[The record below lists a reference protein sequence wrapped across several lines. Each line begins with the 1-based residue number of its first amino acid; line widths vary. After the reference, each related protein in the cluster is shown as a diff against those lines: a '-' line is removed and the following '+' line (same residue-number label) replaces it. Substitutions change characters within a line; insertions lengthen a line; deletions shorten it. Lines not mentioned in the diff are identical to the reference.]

1 LFIAN
6 NSTPNSVA
14 LAFIILINK
23 FFMAEQFIVT
33 VKEIIP
39 RTHNVK
45 TFRVT
50 KPDGF
55 LFTPGQAT
63 DLSLNENEWKENKHP
78 FTFTCL
84 PEDNFLEFTIKL
96 YDNPEG
102 LTNKLKSIQ
111 PGAEFEISEAW
122 GAIEYKGEGVF
133 IAGGAGVTPFISIF
147 RHLKRQNKIGNN
159 VLIFSNKTE
168 ADIILKDEFEEVL
181 GRNFINVITSQPN
194 TEYYSKHIDKNFLQ
208 KEIKDYNQ
216 QFYVCGPDE
225 FTKIM
230 LDDLKDLG
238 ADANALVFEK

>member
-1 LFIAN
+1 M
-6 NSTPNSVA
+6 P
-14 LAFIILINK
+14 
-23 FFMAEQFIVT
+23 EQFIVT

-50 KPDGF
+50 KPENF
-55 LFTPGQAT
+55 SFVPGQAT
-63 DLSLNENEWKENKHP
+63 DLSLNEKDWKDNKHP

-84 PEDNFLEFTIKL
+84 PDDDFLEFTIKL
-96 YDNPEG
+96 FDNPKG
-102 LTNKLKSIQ
+102 LTNKLKAIE
-111 PGAEFEISEAW
+111 PGAEFEIGEAW

-147 RHLKRQNKIGNN
+147 RDLKKQNKIGNN

-168 ADIILKDEFEEVL
+168 ADIILKDEFEEML
-181 GRNFINVITSQPN
+181 GRNFINVITSQPG
-194 TEYYSKHIDKNFLQ
+194 TEYYDKHIDKIFLE
-208 KEIKDYNQ
+208 KEIKDFKQ

-225 FTKIM
+225 FTKVM
-230 LDDLKDLG
+230 LDNLKDLG

>member
-1 LFIAN
+1 
-6 NSTPNSVA
+6 
-14 LAFIILINK
+14 
-23 FFMAEQFIVT
+23 MAEQFIVT

-55 LFTPGQAT
+55 SFVPGQAT
-63 DLSLNENEWKENKHP
+63 DLSLNEKEWKENKHP

-84 PEDNFLEFTIKL
+84 PDDDFLEFTIKL
-96 YDNPEG
+96 FDNPQG
-102 LTNKLKSIQ
+102 LTNKLKTIE
-111 PGAEFEISEAW
+111 PGAEFEISDAW

-147 RHLKRQNKIGNN
+147 RDLKRKNEIGNN

-168 ADIILKDEFEEVL
+168 ADIILKDEFKEML
-181 GRNFINVITSQPN
+181 GRNFINVITSQPG
-194 TEYYSKHIDKNFLQ
+194 TEYYDKHIDKIFLE
-208 KEIKDYNQ
+208 KEIKNFNQ

-225 FTKIM
+225 FTKVM
-230 LDDLKDLG
+230 LESLKELG

>member
-1 LFIAN
+1 
-6 NSTPNSVA
+6 
-14 LAFIILINK
+14 
-23 FFMAEQFIVT
+23 MAEGFIVT

-50 KPDGF
+50 KPEGF
-55 LFTPGQAT
+55 SFVPGQAT
-63 DLSLNENEWKENKHP
+63 DLSLNEKEWKENKHP

-84 PEDNFLEFTIKL
+84 PDDDFLEFTIKL
-96 YDNPEG
+96 FDNPQG
-102 LTNKLKSIQ
+102 LTNKLKTIE
-111 PGAEFEISEAW
+111 PGAEFEISDAW

-147 RHLKRQNKIGNN
+147 RDLKRKNEIGNN

-168 ADIILKDEFEEVL
+168 ADIILKDEFEEML
-181 GRNFINVITSQPN
+181 GRNFINVITSQPG
-194 TEYYSKHIDKNFLQ
+194 TEYYDKHIDKIFLE
-208 KEIKDYNQ
+208 KEIKNFKQ

-225 FTKIM
+225 FTKVM
-230 LDDLKDLG
+230 LDALKDLG

>member
-1 LFIAN
+1 
-6 NSTPNSVA
+6 
-14 LAFIILINK
+14 
-23 FFMAEQFIVT
+23 MAEEFIVT

-55 LFTPGQAT
+55 SFTPGQAT
-63 DLSLNENEWKENKHP
+63 DLSLNEESWKENKHP

-84 PEDNFLEFTIKL
+84 PDDDFLEFTIKL
-96 YDNPEG
+96 FDNPQG
-102 LTNKLKSIQ
+102 LTNKLKTIE

-147 RHLKRQNKIGNN
+147 RHLKKQNKIGND

-168 ADIILKDEFEEVL
+168 ADIILKDEFEEML
-181 GRNFINVITSQPN
+181 GRNFINVITSQPG
-194 TEYYSKHIDKNFLQ
+194 TEYYDKHIDKNFLE
-208 KEIKDYNQ
+208 KEIKNFNQ

-225 FTKIM
+225 FTKVM
-230 LDDLKDLG
+230 LDSLKELG